1 LRRSSADRH
10 RFARGAGVLLSPAL
24 REEAGAMTAPTVYL
38 SRLMGIVA
46 LIFAVAM
53 LLEKP
58 TIIAAAQL
66 VLQDRA
72 LMLVLGIV
80 TTVVG
85 AAIVLLHN
93 LWTRGLWPLVVTLTG
108 WMFLMRGVVFLL
120 LPPEFLAPIV
130 ARFHFAD
137 FFYVYAM
144 IPLVLGT
151 YLSLRGFTAR

>member
-1 LRRSSADRH
+1 
-10 RFARGAGVLLSPAL
+10 
-24 REEAGAMTAPTVYL
+24 MTAPTVYL
-38 SRLMGIVA
+38 SRLMGVVA
-46 LIFAVAM
+46 L
-53 LLEKP
+53 
-58 TIIAAAQL
+58 
-66 VLQDRA
+66 
-72 LMLVLGIV
+72 IV

-85 AAIVLLHN
+85 AAIVLMHN
-93 LWTRGLWPLVVTLTG
+93 VWTEGLWPLVVTLTG

-120 LPPEFLAPIV
+120 LPPEFLTPIV